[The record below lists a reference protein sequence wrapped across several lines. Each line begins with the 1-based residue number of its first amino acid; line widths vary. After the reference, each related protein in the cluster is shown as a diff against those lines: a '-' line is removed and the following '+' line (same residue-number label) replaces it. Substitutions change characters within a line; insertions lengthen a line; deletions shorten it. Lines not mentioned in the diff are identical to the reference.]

1 MDCVSIPPIDMW
13 SHEARGLL
21 PIHVPQKIDQDSKL
35 LTKIYQDLEL
45 LAHIINEN
53 LWIKLYNIQSNLT

>member
-53 LWIKLYNIQSNLT
+53 L